1 MQEKEF
7 ESEIRIIIN
16 DIDSFLSILNS
27 LNAQIIKNYS
37 FKDFFY
43 KPKGVKNW
51 DLEKKIMRIREW
63 DTKSQI
69 LFTKTRI
76 IQIKDF
82 TFKQSIFPKG
92 KLILFEGTL
101 REAQTLLLDWNFE
114 FWFNI
119 DKEEG
124 NLYNIK
130 EPFDLTIALEK
141 IKNFGYTAEIEIW
154 GKNIDIVYDKFQKT
168 IELLDLN
175 RMSVTYK
182 SLPKLVYEKLFK

>member
-1 MQEKEF
+1 M
-7 ESEIRIIIN
+7 
-16 DIDSFLSILNS
+16 
-27 LNAQIIKNYS
+27 
-37 FKDFFY
+37 
-43 KPKGVKNW
+43 
-51 DLEKKIMRIREW
+51 
-63 DTKSQI
+63 
-69 LFTKTRI
+69 
-76 IQIKDF
+76 
-82 TFKQSIFPKG
+82 
-92 KLILFEGTL
+92 
-101 REAQTLLLDWNFE
+101 DWNFE